1 MYLMY
6 PIPARAGTPE
16 TLSRGRCRM
25 QPGSRFS
32 RCLRISIMRMPR
44 WVWNSRS
51 IRLHS
56 SRHWNTGGIMPVT
69 SATAWTDL
77 NLLSMMISASE
88 LPSGRPLQPVS
99 LTASRPDAD
108 WIRSCSGRISQRC
121 WTGTPQPPSRSLA
134 RLSVR
139 SADRCCVRLK
149 RLSE

>member
-6 PIPARAGTPE
+6 PIPAHAGTPE
-16 TLSRGRCRM
+16 MLSPGHCRM
-25 QPGSRFS
+25 PLGSRFS
-32 RCLRISIMRMPR
+32 RCWRISIMPMPR
-44 WVWNSRS
+44 WDWSSRS
-51 IRLHS
+51 IRSHS

-69 SATAWTDL
+69 SATAWTDP

-88 LPSGRPLQPVS
+88 LPSGRPLQPAS
-99 LTASRPDAD
+99 PTASRPGAG

-121 WTGTPQPPSRSLA
+121 WTGIPQPPSQSLA